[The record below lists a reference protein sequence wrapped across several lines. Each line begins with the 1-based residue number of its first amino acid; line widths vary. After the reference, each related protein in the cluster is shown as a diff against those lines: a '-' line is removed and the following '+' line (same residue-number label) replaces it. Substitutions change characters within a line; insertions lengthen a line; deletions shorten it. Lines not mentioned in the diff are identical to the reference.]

1 MWDLAGGVAVVTG
14 AGSGIGREL
23 ATHLAREKMSL
34 ALADVNETTL
44 QETLSQIGNAS
55 APVSTH
61 VVNVADP
68 KQVEQFAADVLARHK
83 RVSLLINNAGVALHG
98 TFEQLS
104 ITDLEWLMGINF
116 WGMIY
121 GVKNFLPILRREP
134 RSHIV
139 NLSSI
144 FGIISPAGQSAYCA
158 SKFAVR
164 GFTEALMHELEA
176 TTVGVSCVH
185 PGGIKTPISR
195 NARLGASADAAFHA
209 AGIALFENRLART
222 SPETAA
228 ARIVDGVKRGEPRIL
243 VGKDAIQLERMQR
256 LFPVR
261 YWKIM
266 MRNLKKAAVDSA
278 FQPANKINAGNRP
291 ANSTRNS

>member
-23 ATHLAREKMSL
+23 AKQLAREKMSL

-44 QETLSQIGNAS
+44 RETLSQIGNAG

-61 VVNVADP
+61 VLNVADP

-98 TFEQLS
+98 TFEELS
-104 ITDLEWLMGINF
+104 IADLEWLMGINF

-121 GVKNFLPILRREP
+121 GVKNFLPALKREP
-134 RSHIV
+134 RSRIV

-144 FGIISPAGQSAYCA
+144 FGIISPAGQTAYCA

-164 GFTEALMHELEA
+164 GFTEALRQEMTLAGHR
-176 TTVGVSCVH
+176 VGVTAVH
-185 PGGIKTPISR
+185 PGYVKTAIAR
-195 NARLGASADAAFHA
+195 NAGAAEGVDIA
-209 AGIALFENRLART
+209 AGIKVFDKVAITSAHRAART
-222 SPETAA
+222 ILKAVRKNK
-228 ARIVDGVKRGEPRIL
+228 ARVVVGLDARAFDL
-243 VGKDAIQLERMQR
+243 VVRVFPSGYQR
-256 LFPVR
+256 LLGPMTAR
-261 YWKIM
+261 
-266 MRNLKKAAVDSA
+266 
-278 FQPANKINAGNRP
+278 FQPP
-291 ANSTRNS
+291 AR

>member
-23 ATHLAREKMSL
+23 AKQLAREKMSL

-44 QETLSQIGNAS
+44 QETLSQIGNAG

-61 VVNVADP
+61 VLNVADP

-98 TFEQLS
+98 TFEELS
-104 ITDLEWLMGINF
+104 IADLEWLMGINF
-116 WGMIY
+116 WGMVY
-121 GVKNFLPILRREP
+121 GVRNFLPVLKREP

-144 FGIISPAGQSAYCA
+144 FGIISPAGQTAYCA

-176 TTVGVSCVH
+176 TTVGVTCVH

-195 NARLGASADAAFHA
+195 NARLGASANAAFHA
-209 AGIALFENRLART
+209 AGIALFEKRLART

-228 ARIVDGVKRGEPRIL
+228 ARIVEGVKRGEPRIL
-243 VGKDAIQLERMQR
+243 IGRDAIQLERMQR

-266 MRNLKKAAVDSA
+266 MRNLKKAAAHGA
-278 FQPANKINAGNRP
+278 FQPANKVNAGAQP
-291 ANSTRNS
+291 ANSTRNP